1 MSLLQHPELRPE
13 LRANLKL
20 ALPIIATQFTFM
32 GMGTVDTLMAGRLG
46 GDALAAVAVGA
57 NVWFLLFIVFSG
69 VLMACSPIVAQRIGA
84 GRDPV
89 ETGAFVRGT
98 VVFAVLL
105 GLLWTLAMQLA
116 ATPIVRLL
124 DLGPVVSAYATG
136 YMRAIAWGAVP
147 FCLCFVARN
156 VAEGHGQTR
165 VALAA
170 GVTGFCVNAVLNYV
184 LMYGKLGLPALGPA
198 GCAWATAT
206 AGLTMAVIYGLLY
219 LRLPQLR
226 RLQVFR
232 RGWPQVRGE
241 AAEVLR
247 LGLPIA
253 AIIAAE
259 SWMFNICAL
268 LMARFG
274 AETVA
279 AHQIAINVAALAFM
293 VPLSVGFATTVR
305 VGLAA
310 GAGDMLSARLRGQA
324 GMLIGVGFS
333 TLSASV
339 MALAPAAII
348 GLYTQAAGVAGIAVS
363 FLYLAALFQIFDCIQ
378 ATANGALRGLKDTRV
393 PMLITVSAYWI
404 VGMPVA
410 VWLAFG
416 TALGP
421 RGIWWGFIVAL
432 AVAAA
437 GLAPRFLRHA
447 RRSAVGAH
455 DSVLMP

>member
-1 MSLLQHPELRPE
+1 MRHPGLRAE
-13 LRANLKL
+13 VRANLRL

-46 GDALAAVAVGA
+46 GDALAAVAIGA

-84 GRDPV
+84 GRDPAQ
-89 ETGAFVRGT
+89 TGRFVRGT
-98 VVFAVLL
+98 AGFALLL
-105 GLLWTLAMQLA
+105 GLVWTLAMQLA
-116 ATPIVRLL
+116 AAPVVRLL
-124 DLGPVVSAYATG
+124 NLGAVVSGYATD

-156 VAEGHGQTR
+156 VAEGHGLTR

-170 GVTGFCVNAVLNYV
+170 GVVGFCVNAVLDYV

-198 GCAWATAT
+198 GCAWATVI
-206 AGLTMAVIYGLLY
+206 AGLTMASIYALLY

-226 RLQVFR
+226 ALQVFR
-232 RGWPQVRGE
+232 RGWPQMRGE

-253 AIIAAE
+253 AIVAAE

-274 AETVA
+274 AEAVA

-293 VPLSVGFATTVR
+293 VPLSIGFATTVR

-310 GAGDMLSARLRGQA
+310 GAGDVASARLRGQA

-333 TLSASV
+333 ALSASV

-348 GLYTQAAGVAGIAVS
+348 GLYTQASGVAGIAVS

-378 ATANGALRGLKDTRV
+378 ATANGALRGLKDTRM
-393 PMLITVSAYWI
+393 PMLITVGAYWI

-410 VWLAFG
+410 VWLAFDTG
-416 TALGP
+416 LGP

-437 GLAPRFLRHA
+437 GLAARFLRRA
-447 RRSAVGAH
+447 RAGSSAPRG
-455 DSVLMP
+455 SVLMP